1 MAMKILSRIFVTALG
16 MTGLRLD
23 QAKLSGTYVAWVLVF
38 AATVFA
44 YGQVFVWGGLE
55 HSRIRPWAIGYAA
68 VVWLVYYGGLSLV
81 LGTRVRRWA
90 IARWGEDN
98 ARRGFNA
105 MLGIVFLHQALA
117 QGAVIDCWADSP
129 GWLMR
134 SAAIALILF
143 GFGIKFWATYA
154 SSLDI
159 YYYNDMFTGRAVT
172 INGEAFAKGPFRWFK
187 NPMYGVGNLQAYG
200 SALLVASW
208 PGLIVG
214 GIYHASLY
222 VFYYAFER
230 PFVIRSYATAES

>member
-1 MAMKILSRIFVTALG
+1 MTRLRKLVVTALG

-23 QAKLSGTYVAWVLVF
+23 EARWNATYVVWVIVF

-55 HSRIRPWAIGYAA
+55 HSRLRPWAVGYAA
-68 VVWLVYYGGLSLV
+68 VIWLVYYGGLSLV
-81 LGTRVRRWA
+81 LGSRIRRWA
-90 IARWGEDN
+90 IERWGEDN
-98 ARRGFNA
+98 AVRGFNA

-117 QGAVIDCWADSP
+117 QGAVIDCWANSP
-129 GWLMR
+129 GWLLR
-134 SAAIALILF
+134 AGAIALILF
-143 GFGIKFWATYA
+143 GFGIKLWATYA

-172 INGEAFAKGPFRWFK
+172 TDGEAFNKGPFRWFK
-187 NPMYGVGNLQAYG
+187 NPMYGVGNLQGYG

-208 PGLIVG
+208 PGLAVA

-222 VFYYAFER
+222 AFYFAFER
-230 PFVIRSYATAES
+230 PFVARRYAPQS